1 MIPPHMSLKC
11 AEYKL
16 KGKRKQEKT
25 AALQMMCKRA
35 GACGTA
41 CIQFQ
46 CAVFTSV
53 SLLRRQ
59 PPGTSLNGLKGFSG
73 FNDVSERACVLFLH
87 SSTSE
92 RLCNASW

>member
-11 AEYKL
+11 ADYKL
-16 KGKRKQEKT
+16 KKKRKPEKT
-25 AALQMMCKRA
+25 PASQMMCKRA

-46 CAVFTSV
+46 CTVFTSV
-53 SLLRRQ
+53 SLLKRQ
-59 PPGTSLNGLKGFSG
+59 PPGTSLSGLKGLSG
-73 FNDVSERACVLFLH
+73 FNDASERARVLFLH

>member
-1 MIPPHMSLKC
+1 
-11 AEYKL
+11 
-16 KGKRKQEKT
+16 
-25 AALQMMCKRA
+25 MMCKRA

-59 PPGTSLNGLKGFSG
+59 PPGTSLNGLKGLSG
-73 FNDVSERACVLFLH
+73 FNDASERACVLFLH
-87 SSTSE
+87 SNIQRDFAMPLGKSE
-92 RLCNASW
+92 HYEYFGI